1 MDEPEGARDARE
13 TLAKLEERLQRD
25 VRDMLEVLRADV
37 PAFFKRTVK
46 ASFEEA
52 DAADALDDAKVRR
65 LKKET
70 DERAD
75 AAAREL
81 AARLEPLDAW
91 LRWDKSEP
99 PPRDG
104 KTLDPHPV
112 VGPAL
117 AKVSDALL
125 ALLEGF
131 GLPRNREKATYRLPS
146 YFVAGHYMKSL
157 VESFWQS
164 LSLHH
169 ELREKAHSDEKQ
181 ATRAKR
187 RARWDQ
193 A

>member
-1 MDEPEGARDARE
+1 MDEVEGAQDARE

-52 DAADALDDAKVRR
+52 DTADALDDARVRR
-65 LKKET
+65 LKKDT
-70 DERAD
+70 DERAL
-75 AAAREL
+75 AVGNEL
-81 AARLEPLDAW
+81 ARTLAPLDAW
-91 LRWDKSEP
+91 LRWDKPEP

-117 AKVSDALL
+117 AKVGDAVL
-125 ALLEGF
+125 ALLESY
-131 GLPRNREKATYRLPS
+131 GLPRHRDRATYRLPS

-169 ELREKAHSDEKQ
+169 ELRERAHTDEKQ
-181 ATRAKR
+181 AARAKR